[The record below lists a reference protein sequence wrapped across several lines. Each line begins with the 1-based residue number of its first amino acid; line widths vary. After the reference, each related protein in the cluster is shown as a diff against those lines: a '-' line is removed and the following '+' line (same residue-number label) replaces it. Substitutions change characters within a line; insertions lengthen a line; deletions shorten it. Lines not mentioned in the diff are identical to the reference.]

1 MATNKPT
8 GFHAFVLHSYDWSDS
23 SLVLDLFSHEHG
35 RIAVV
40 AKGAK
45 RPTSQLRA
53 VLLPMQR
60 LHIQLTRP
68 KGMEPVEV
76 HTLRHAEWM
85 ASHPLPRGAALL
97 AGYYLNE
104 LLMRLLPRSE
114 PHPGLFEP
122 YAMAL
127 AGLAFS
133 PEQPEAWLRAFE
145 LLLLQE
151 LGWLPDL
158 QQDSLRQRPLRT
170 DQTYSLSPELGLVPT
185 TDGQGLAAGSWSSL
199 AAVLPDGIPALA
211 RCMAG
216 LADRS
221 ALKPV
226 LRGVLHY
233 HLGHQTLRS
242 RQVLHQAHDLLA
254 PPRP

>member
-1 MATNKPT
+1 MATSKPA

-23 SLVLDLFSHEHG
+23 SLVLDLLTREQG
-35 RIAVV
+35 RIAVI

-60 LHIQLTRP
+60 LHIQLTRT
-68 KGMEPVEV
+68 KGPEPVEV
-76 HTLRHAEWM
+76 HTLRQAEWM

-104 LLMRLLPRSE
+104 LLMRLLPRAE
-114 PHPGLFEP
+114 PHAGVFEP
-122 YAMAL
+122 YATAI
-127 AGLAFS
+127 AGLALS
-133 PEQPEAWLRAFE
+133 PDAPETWLRAFE
-145 LLLLQE
+145 LVLLQE

-158 QQDSLRQRPLRT
+158 LHDSLRQQPLRPGH
-170 DQTYSLSPELGLVPT
+170 TYSLSPELGLVPAP
-185 TDGQGLAAGSWSSL
+185 DAQGLVAGSWSSL
-199 AAVLPDGIPALA
+199 AAALPDGIPALA
-211 RCMAG
+211 RVVAG